1 MSFPNTD
8 LYTIRRSPHTSAAFI
23 REWMRSP
30 RTMGMVCPSSAS
42 LSQAMA
48 ASISPEMNGLVVE
61 LGAGTGTVT
70 QEILRTGISPHNLL
84 IIEKAPAMI
93 QVLHQR
99 FPQLNIIQ
107 GDASDLCQLLPR
119 ERRADYI
126 ISSLPL
132 ISLGKTVREAIILAI
147 HDALREG
154 GILVQYTYSWG
165 SSNPSLMD
173 KFQLIDSRRI
183 WDNVPPAQVFR
194 FMRKPAAN

>member
-1 MSFPNTD
+1 MSFTDAD
-8 LYTIRRSPHTSAAFI
+8 LYTIRRSLHTSAAFI

-48 ASISPEMNGLVVE
+48 AGISPELNGLVVE

-70 QEILRTGISPHNLL
+70 QELLRTGINPHNLL

-93 QVLHQR
+93 QILHQR

-107 GDASDLCQLLPR
+107 GDASDLCQLLPQ

-132 ISLGKTVREAIILAI
+132 ISLGKTAREAIILAM
-147 HDALREG
+147 HESLREK
-154 GILVQYTYSWG
+154 GILVQYTYSW
-165 SSNPSLMD
+165 SSANPSLMD

-194 FMRKPAAN
+194 FMRKPASS

>member
-1 MSFPNTD
+1 
-8 LYTIRRSPHTSAAFI
+8 
-23 REWMRSP
+23 
-30 RTMGMVCPSSAS
+30 
-42 LSQAMA
+42 
-48 ASISPEMNGLVVE
+48 MNGLVVE

-70 QEILRTGISPHNLL
+70 QELLRTGISPHNLL
-84 IIEKAPAMI
+84 IIEKAPTMI

-107 GDASDLCQLLPR
+107 GDASDLCQLLPQ

-132 ISLGKTVREAIILAI
+132 ISLGKTVREAIILAMHDALRSSTVFWHCSCPI
-147 HDALREG
+147 LAMHDALREG